1 MLISKTK
8 SPHLALLLATMF
20 GFVLGV
26 ASSGIA
32 DEADDP
38 KEPSKVEVAA
48 DEKSDSKPEAKME
61 AKVETKPEAK
71 AEPRDDDSQPHE
83 LSTAPQDYPIY
94 PEDRP
99 MWVDQPDK
107 IGDDWAELVV
117 QSVPSLSADSS
128 RESLLQQQ
136 KIALIAYIDQAL
148 GFPGAGEK
156 IVVPAEQI
164 ASGLVDPDR
173 TYNGKLTT
181 STGEMFQHASVLV
194 LDDDFHSQIT
204 QQWQSLEVAQR
215 LKGLGVLAALALV
228 GLSGLTV
235 LLKSISPRPKAEHDD
250 RAAMA

>member
-8 SPHLALLLATMF
+8 SPYLALLLATMF
-20 GFVLGV
+20 GFVMGV

-32 DEADDP
+32 DEADEP
-38 KEPSKVEVAA
+38 KELSKVEAAA
-48 DEKSDSKPEAKME
+48 DEKSDSKQDE
-61 AKVETKPEAK
+61 KPESK
-71 AEPRDDDSQPHE
+71 PEPSDDDSQPHE
-83 LSTAPQDYPIY
+83 LSTAPLDYPIY

-156 IVVPAEQI
+156 IAVPAEQI

-194 LDDDFHSQIT
+194 LDDDFHSEIT
-204 QQWQSLEVAQR
+204 QQWQALEVGQR

-235 LLKSISPRPKAEHDD
+235 LLKSISPRSKVGHDD
-250 RAAMA
+250 KTALA